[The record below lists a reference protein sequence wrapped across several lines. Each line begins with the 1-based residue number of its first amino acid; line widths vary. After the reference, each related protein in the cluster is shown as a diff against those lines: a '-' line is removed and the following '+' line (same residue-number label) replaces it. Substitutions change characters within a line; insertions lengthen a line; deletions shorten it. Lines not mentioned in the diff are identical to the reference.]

1 MLVHWKL
8 LPVPL
13 LYLSAYLERERN
25 AYYDRLNAVSD
36 HAAWAEWLVFFLRG
50 VASSHG
56 MRRRAPGAS
65 RIYRR
70 GGARP

>member
-36 HAAWAEWLVFFLRG
+36 HAAWAE
-50 VASSHG
+50 
-56 MRRRAPGAS
+56 
-65 RIYRR
+65 
-70 GGARP
+70 